1 MRPLKCEGCADTV
14 GAGSGNFREIPKRL
28 KRQAGLPG
36 RAQDL
41 QNLSR
46 FGLAR
51 GGTARHVPGQRRRC
65 PRRLHS
71 FFHSVA
77 GGRDGEEA
85 FLRPD
90 RAVPDRGRCRR
101 AGGRAEVGTLAQRR
115 IVSASLRRTR
125 SRRGHRRARHARAVR
140 WLSRH
145 PGVSAVIRAFDAFS
159 LPLLRWFDPEDAH
172 RLAIQGLR
180 LLPPMRPR
188 PDDAKLAVRAFG
200 LNFPNP
206 IGMAAGFDKS
216 AEAPDALLRLGF
228 GFVEIGTVTPKPPGG
243 DPPPRLFRLERDE
256 AVVNRMGFNNDGAD
270 AVLRR
275 LAARAHLGGIVGVN
289 VGANKDSADRAAD
302 YVKLIETFAP
312 VASYF
317 TVNVSSPNT
326 PGLRNLQQASALDD
340 LLAKVIDARERVRQ
354 NAGDSPVLLK
364 IAPDLSLTEL
374 DDVVH
379 IARSRRVDGM
389 IVANTTTMRPSTL
402 RELAR
407 AKEQGGLSGRPLFR
421 LSTRMVAETY
431 VRAEGAFPLVGVG
444 GINSGGAALTKIR
457 AGASLIQLYS
467 SLTYKG
473 LGLVDDIKN
482 DLASTLLR
490 TGRDA
495 LSEIVGA
502 DAATITAE
510 DWPV

>member
-1 MRPLKCEGCADTV
+1 M
-14 GAGSGNFREIPKRL
+14 
-28 KRQAGLPG
+28 
-36 RAQDL
+36 
-41 QNLSR
+41 
-46 FGLAR
+46 
-51 GGTARHVPGQRRRC
+51 
-65 PRRLHS
+65 
-71 FFHSVA
+71 
-77 GGRDGEEA
+77 
-85 FLRPD
+85 
-90 RAVPDRGRCRR
+90 
-101 AGGRAEVGTLAQRR
+101 
-115 IVSASLRRTR
+115 
-125 SRRGHRRARHARAVR
+125 
-140 WLSRH
+140 
-145 PGVSAVIRAFDAFS
+145 IRAFDAFS

-172 RLAIQGLR
+172 RMAIQGLR
-180 LLPPMRPR
+180 LLPPTRPK
-188 PDDAKLAVRAFG
+188 PDDPKLAVRAFG

-206 IGMAAGFDKS
+206 VGMAAGFDKS

-228 GFVEIGTVTPKPPGG
+228 GFVEIGTVTPRPQIGNPR
-243 DPPPRLFRLERDE
+243 PRLFRLERDE
-256 AVVNRMGFNNDGAD
+256 AVINRMGFNNDGAD

-275 LAARAHLGGIVGVN
+275 LAGRAHHGGIVGVN
-289 VGANKDSADRAAD
+289 VGANKDSVDRVAD

-326 PGLRNLQQASALDD
+326 PGLRNLQQSAQLDD
-340 LLAKVIDARERVRQ
+340 LLAKVIDARERVRK

-364 IAPDLSLTEL
+364 IAPDLSLAEL

-389 IVANTTTMRPSTL
+389 IVANTTIGRPSTL
-402 RELAR
+402 REQNRAR
-407 AKEQGGLSGRPLFR
+407 EQGGLSGRPLFR

-444 GINSGGAALTKIR
+444 GIDSGGAALTKIR

-467 SLTYKG
+467 SLVYKG
-473 LGLVDDIKN
+473 LGLVESIKS

-490 TGRDA
+490 TGRE

>member
-1 MRPLKCEGCADTV
+1 
-14 GAGSGNFREIPKRL
+14 
-28 KRQAGLPG
+28 
-36 RAQDL
+36 
-41 QNLSR
+41 
-46 FGLAR
+46 
-51 GGTARHVPGQRRRC
+51 
-65 PRRLHS
+65 
-71 FFHSVA
+71 
-77 GGRDGEEA
+77 
-85 FLRPD
+85 
-90 RAVPDRGRCRR
+90 
-101 AGGRAEVGTLAQRR
+101 
-115 IVSASLRRTR
+115 
-125 SRRGHRRARHARAVR
+125 
-140 WLSRH
+140 
-145 PGVSAVIRAFDAFS
+145 VIRAFDAFS

-172 RLAIQGLR
+172 RMAIQGLR
-180 LLPPMRPR
+180 LLPPIRPR
-188 PDDAKLAVRAFG
+188 PDDPKLAVRAFG

-228 GFVEIGTVTPKPPGG
+228 GFVEIGTVTPKPQIGNKR
-243 DPPPRLFRLERDE
+243 PRLFRLERDE

-275 LAARAHLGGIVGVN
+275 LAGRAHLGGIVGVN
-289 VGANKDSADRAAD
+289 VGANKDSVDRVDD
-302 YVKLIETFAP
+302 YVKLIEAFAP

-326 PGLRNLQQASALDD
+326 PGLRNLQQAAALDD
-340 LLAKVIDARERVRQ
+340 LLAKVIDARERVQR

-389 IVANTTTMRPSTL
+389 IVANTTLARPSTL
-402 RELAR
+402 RETTR
-407 AKEQGGLSGRPLFR
+407 AGEQGGLSGRPLFR

-431 VRAEGAFPLVGVG
+431 VRAEGAFPLIGVG
-444 GINSGGAALTKIR
+444 GIDTGGAALTKIR

-467 SLTYKG
+467 SLIYKG
-473 LGLVDDIKN
+473 LGLVDAIKN

-490 TGRDA
+490 TGRDS

>member
-1 MRPLKCEGCADTV
+1 
-14 GAGSGNFREIPKRL
+14 
-28 KRQAGLPG
+28 
-36 RAQDL
+36 
-41 QNLSR
+41 
-46 FGLAR
+46 
-51 GGTARHVPGQRRRC
+51 
-65 PRRLHS
+65 
-71 FFHSVA
+71 
-77 GGRDGEEA
+77 
-85 FLRPD
+85 
-90 RAVPDRGRCRR
+90 
-101 AGGRAEVGTLAQRR
+101 
-115 IVSASLRRTR
+115 
-125 SRRGHRRARHARAVR
+125 
-140 WLSRH
+140 
-145 PGVSAVIRAFDAFS
+145 VIRAFDAFS

-180 LLPPMRPR
+180 LLPPVRPR
-188 PDDAKLAVRAFG
+188 PDDPKLAVRAFG

-216 AEAPDALLRLGF
+216 AEVPDALLRLGF
-228 GFVEIGTVTPKPPGG
+228 GFVEIGSVTPKPQAGNPR
-243 DPPPRLFRLERDE
+243 PRLFRLERDE
-256 AVVNRMGFNNDGAD
+256 AVINRMGFNNDGAE

-275 LAARAHLGGIVGVN
+275 LAGRAHLTGIVGVN
-289 VGANKDSADRAAD
+289 VGANKDTSDRVAD

-326 PGLRNLQQASALDD
+326 PGLRNLQQAAALDD
-340 LLAKVIDARERVRQ
+340 LLAKVIDARERVQ
-354 NAGDSPVLLK
+354 KNAGDSPVLLK
-364 IAPDLSLTEL
+364 VAPDLSLTEL

-389 IVANTTTMRPSTL
+389 IVGNTTLARPSTL
-402 RELAR
+402 REANR

-431 VRAEGAFPLVGVG
+431 VRAEGAFPLIGVG
-444 GINSGGAALTKIR
+444 GIDTGGAALTKIR

-467 SLTYKG
+467 SLIYKG

-490 TGRDA
+490 TGRDS